1 MGTKPVAPLLL
12 GMAFPIMISMLV
24 QALYNIVDS
33 IFVARLSD
41 AALAAVSFAYPVQM
55 LTIAVAVG
63 TSVGVNALLSRR
75 LGEGNREAADKVAH
89 NGMLLMFFSW
99 LAFAVFGLFCS
110 ELFFSFFTTN
120 PAIAADGAA
129 YLRVCLVFSLGMF
142 FQICLERLIQV
153 TGRTVFQML
162 SQMSGAIV
170 NIILDPILIFGLLG
184 APKLGVLGA
193 AVATVT
199 AQGIV
204 FALLARYAV
213 QDQTLFAH
221 VHLKRPAVR
230 SELAA
235 ISKVSGPATAM
246 NIIFPLIGMVI
257 ARLVA
262 GWGDAAVAVQKVGS
276 QIESISWMTADGFA
290 AAVNS
295 FIAQNCGAGNLRRA
309 RRGFGAAFLLMTI
322 WGILCTALLVF
333 CAAPIFRFFIPEADV
348 LPMGVD
354 YLVILGYSELFM
366 CWEILVGGAYAGF
379 GNTMP
384 SSVVSIVFT
393 GLRIPA
399 AIALSA
405 TALGLSGVWWSISI
419 SSIFKGVILTG
430 IFLVFLARLT
440 RKQQICVQ

>member
-162 SQMSGAIV
+162 S
-170 NIILDPILIFGLLG
+170 
-184 APKLGVLGA
+184 
-193 AVATVT
+193 
-199 AQGIV
+199 
-204 FALLARYAV
+204 
-213 QDQTLFAH
+213 
-221 VHLKRPAVR
+221 
-230 SELAA
+230 
-235 ISKVSGPATAM
+235 
-246 NIIFPLIGMVI
+246 
-257 ARLVA
+257 
-262 GWGDAAVAVQKVGS
+262 
-276 QIESISWMTADGFA
+276 
-290 AAVNS
+290 
-295 FIAQNCGAGNLRRA
+295 
-309 RRGFGAAFLLMTI
+309 
-322 WGILCTALLVF
+322 
-333 CAAPIFRFFIPEADV
+333 
-348 LPMGVD
+348 
-354 YLVILGYSELFM
+354 
-366 CWEILVGGAYAGF
+366 
-379 GNTMP
+379 
-384 SSVVSIVFT
+384 
-393 GLRIPA
+393 
-399 AIALSA
+399 
-405 TALGLSGVWWSISI
+405 
-419 SSIFKGVILTG
+419 
-430 IFLVFLARLT
+430 
-440 RKQQICVQ
+440 

>member
-184 APKLGVLGA
+184 APKLGVGRVPVLLCRNRPDPNAGLDGYRDTGQRFPGGA
-193 AVATVT
+193 ASSRDCGVCLYQCAT
-199 AQGIV
+199 Q
-204 FALLARYAV
+204 
-213 QDQTLFAH
+213 
-221 VHLKRPAVR
+221 
-230 SELAA
+230 
-235 ISKVSGPATAM
+235 
-246 NIIFPLIGMVI
+246 
-257 ARLVA
+257 
-262 GWGDAAVAVQKVGS
+262 
-276 QIESISWMTADGFA
+276 
-290 AAVNS
+290 
-295 FIAQNCGAGNLRRA
+295 
-309 RRGFGAAFLLMTI
+309 
-322 WGILCTALLVF
+322 
-333 CAAPIFRFFIPEADV
+333 
-348 LPMGVD
+348 
-354 YLVILGYSELFM
+354 
-366 CWEILVGGAYAGF
+366 
-379 GNTMP
+379 
-384 SSVVSIVFT
+384 
-393 GLRIPA
+393 
-399 AIALSA
+399 
-405 TALGLSGVWWSISI
+405 
-419 SSIFKGVILTG
+419 
-430 IFLVFLARLT
+430 
-440 RKQQICVQ
+440 